1 MEKNG
6 LTVTVSLADVDV
18 FQEMLD
24 IIVDILKDERIPQE
38 VKEDFEDKVEK
49 MLKEDMER
57 RMMGVINPE
66 DSELDRYIRD
76 MKRTFYLV
84 KSRFAEDS
92 HHEFVREVQG
102 ELDKMGEI
110 V

>member
-18 FQEMLD
+18 FQGMLD

-66 DSELDRYIRD
+66 VSELDRYIRD

-92 HHEFVREVQG
+92 HYEFMREVQE